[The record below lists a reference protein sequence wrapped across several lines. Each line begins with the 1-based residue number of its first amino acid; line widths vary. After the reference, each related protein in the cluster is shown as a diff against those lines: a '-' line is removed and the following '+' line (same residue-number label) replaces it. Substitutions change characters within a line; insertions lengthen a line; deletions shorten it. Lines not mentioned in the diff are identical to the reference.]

1 MAGHGADEHPHGAD
15 RLCEA
20 GDRVYSRAVR
30 RGRLPRRE
38 AERVPLLEL
47 ALLHPDPDDMD
58 WLVPT
63 SPQEV
68 MTRLLRGMYDEVRAS
83 QRRVGSAVAAF
94 EWYAGLGRQVPAA
107 GGSSE
112 GPAIR
117 VLDGLARIQAA
128 MDEATQACTTEVLTV
143 QPGGIRREAEL
154 SEGLHRAMALRGRG
168 VRMRD
173 LYTHV
178 ARHGHGLLSYLELMG
193 DAVEA
198 RTLDEVIERLI
209 LFDRTVAFIP
219 ANAERTMALELR
231 HPALVEYLGT
241 VFERLW
247 RLAIPLT
254 APLPDTG
261 IEGISHREQSIAALL
276 AEGHQDAVIAERLG
290 ISVRTCRAH
299 IARLSETLGRRA
311 ARSWGCGSH
320 RRVWTSPGAPRSLCP
335 VENPGLP
342 DEVAEL
348 GPALAAQ
355 CGGELGDVDAR
366 GADVHAQPV
375 GDDGVGVPLDQ
386 QPRDGPLPGRDT
398 AQGGRLDGL
407 GVHGGGE
414 APEAVEHVHQVVDDR
429 RVPDLQRDV
438 GVPLVVTGDEGD
450 RPVHDDHAAGD
461 LVHGAGLGVAPQ
473 PLVPGD
479 DQGMC
484 RCVCG

>member
-1 MAGHGADEHPHGAD
+1 MAGRGAEQHPHGAD

-30 RGRLPRRE
+30 RGRVPRTD
-38 AERVPLLEL
+38 AESVPCLMEL

-68 MTRLLRGMYDEVRAS
+68 MTRLLRGVYDEVSES

-94 EWYAGLGRQVPAA
+94 ERYADLGRRLNTLAGPAE
-107 GGSSE
+107 GS
-112 GPAIR
+112 AIR
-117 VLDGLARIQAA
+117 VLDGLSRIQAA
-128 MDEATQACTTEVLTV
+128 MDEATEACTTEVLTV

-154 SEGLHRAMALRGRG
+154 TEGLHRALALRGRG

-178 ARHGHGLLSYLELMG
+178 ARHGQGLLNYLELMG

-198 RTLDEVIERLI
+198 RTLDEVIDRLI

-219 ANAERTMALELR
+219 ANTDRTIALELR
-231 HPALVEYLGT
+231 HPALVEYLVT

-299 IARLSETLGRRA
+299 IARLSETLGA
-311 ARSWGCGSH
+311 ASRTQLGVRIAQVGLDGQRSGLPAAALTASDPG
-320 RRVWTSPGAPRSLCP
+320 SPGAR
-335 VENPGLP
+335 
-342 DEVAEL
+342 
-348 GPALAAQ
+348 
-355 CGGELGDVDAR
+355 
-366 GADVHAQPV
+366 
-375 GDDGVGVPLDQ
+375 
-386 QPRDGPLPGRDT
+386 
-398 AQGGRLDGL
+398 
-407 GVHGGGE
+407 
-414 APEAVEHVHQVVDDR
+414 
-429 RVPDLQRDV
+429 
-438 GVPLVVTGDEGD
+438 
-450 RPVHDDHAAGD
+450 
-461 LVHGAGLGVAPQ
+461 
-473 PLVPGD
+473 
-479 DQGMC
+479 
-484 RCVCG
+484 

>member
-1 MAGHGADEHPHGAD
+1 MAGHGTDGHPHGAD

-20 GDRVYSRAVR
+20 GDRVYTRAVR
-30 RGRLPRRE
+30 RGRVPRRD
-38 AERVPLLEL
+38 AEPVPCLLEL

-68 MTRLLRGMYDEVRAS
+68 MTRLLRGMYDEVNAS
-83 QRRVGSAVAAF
+83 RRRVGAAVEAF
-94 EWYAGLGRQVPAA
+94 ERYAGLGRYVPAPPSA
-107 GGSSE
+107 E

-128 MDEATQACTTEVLTV
+128 MDEATQACTREVLTV

-154 SEGLHRAMALRGRG
+154 SEGMHRAMALRGRG

-299 IARLSETLGRRA
+299 IARLSETLGA
-311 ARSWGCGSH
+311 ASRTQLGVRIAQAGLDGSRS
-320 RRVWTSPGAPRSLCP
+320 RPAAPLT
-335 VENPGLP
+335 V
-342 DEVAEL
+342 
-348 GPALAAQ
+348 
-355 CGGELGDVDAR
+355 
-366 GADVHAQPV
+366 
-375 GDDGVGVPLDQ
+375 
-386 QPRDGPLPGRDT
+386 PGR
-398 AQGGRLDGL
+398 GSPSGR
-407 GVHGGGE
+407 
-414 APEAVEHVHQVVDDR
+414 
-429 RVPDLQRDV
+429 
-438 GVPLVVTGDEGD
+438 
-450 RPVHDDHAAGD
+450 
-461 LVHGAGLGVAPQ
+461 
-473 PLVPGD
+473 
-479 DQGMC
+479 
-484 RCVCG
+484 

>member
-1 MAGHGADEHPHGAD
+1 M
-15 RLCEA
+15 
-20 GDRVYSRAVR
+20 YSRAVR
-30 RGRLPRRE
+30 RGRLLRRE
-38 AERVPLLEL
+38 AEPVPCLLEL

-63 SPQEV
+63 APQEV
-68 MTRLLRGMYDEVRAS
+68 MTRLLRGMYDEVSAS
-83 QRRVGSAVAAF
+83 QRRVGSAVEAF

-107 GGSSE
+107 PSAAE

-128 MDEATQACTTEVLTV
+128 MDEATQACTSEVLTV

-219 ANAERTMALELR
+219 ANSERTMALELR

-299 IARLSETLGRRA
+299 IARLSETLGA
-311 ARSWGCGSH
+311 ASRTQLGVRIAQAGLDGS
-320 RRVWTSPGAPRSLCP
+320 R
-335 VENPGLP
+335 
-342 DEVAEL
+342 
-348 GPALAAQ
+348 GPAPDPAVTLA
-355 CGGELGDVDAR
+355 GRESRTAR
-366 GADVHAQPV
+366 
-375 GDDGVGVPLDQ
+375 
-386 QPRDGPLPGRDT
+386 
-398 AQGGRLDGL
+398 
-407 GVHGGGE
+407 
-414 APEAVEHVHQVVDDR
+414 
-429 RVPDLQRDV
+429 
-438 GVPLVVTGDEGD
+438 
-450 RPVHDDHAAGD
+450 
-461 LVHGAGLGVAPQ
+461 
-473 PLVPGD
+473 
-479 DQGMC
+479 
-484 RCVCG
+484 

>member
-1 MAGHGADEHPHGAD
+1 MAGHGAEQHPHGAD

-30 RGRLPRRE
+30 RGRVPRRD
-38 AERVPLLEL
+38 AEPVPCLLEL

-68 MTRLLRGMYDEVRAS
+68 MTRLLRGMYDEVSAN
-83 QRRVGSAVAAF
+83 QRRVGSAVAAV
-94 EWYAGLGRQVPAA
+94 EWYAGLGRQVRPAPSA
-107 GGSSE
+107 GEGS
-112 GPAIR
+112 AIR

-128 MDEATQACTTEVLTV
+128 MDEATEACTTEVLTV

-154 SEGLHRAMALRGRG
+154 SEGLHRALALRGRG

-178 ARHGHGLLSYLELMG
+178 ARHGQGLLTYLEIMG

-198 RTLDEVIERLI
+198 RTLDEVIDRLI
-209 LFDRTVAFIP
+209 LFDRTVAFVP
-219 ANAERTMALELR
+219 ANSDRTMALELR
-231 HPALVEYLGT
+231 HPALVAYLVT

-299 IARLSETLGRRA
+299 IARLSETLGAASRTQLGVRIAQAGLDGPPRA
-311 ARSWGCGSH
+311 TA
-320 RRVWTSPGAPRSLCP
+320 SPTLS
-335 VENPGLP
+335 
-342 DEVAEL
+342 
-348 GPALAAQ
+348 GPAR
-355 CGGELGDVDAR
+355 ESRTAR
-366 GADVHAQPV
+366 
-375 GDDGVGVPLDQ
+375 
-386 QPRDGPLPGRDT
+386 
-398 AQGGRLDGL
+398 
-407 GVHGGGE
+407 
-414 APEAVEHVHQVVDDR
+414 
-429 RVPDLQRDV
+429 
-438 GVPLVVTGDEGD
+438 
-450 RPVHDDHAAGD
+450 
-461 LVHGAGLGVAPQ
+461 
-473 PLVPGD
+473 
-479 DQGMC
+479 
-484 RCVCG
+484 

>member
-1 MAGHGADEHPHGAD
+1 MARHGTEEHPHGAD

-30 RGRLPRRE
+30 RGRVPRTD
-38 AERVPLLEL
+38 AGPVPCLLEL

-68 MTRLLRGMYDEVRAS
+68 MTRLLRGVYDEVRES

-94 EWYAGLGRQVPAA
+94 ERYAGLGRQLQATA
-107 GGSSE
+107 SASAE
-112 GPAIR
+112 GTSIR
-117 VLDGLARIQAA
+117 VLDGLSRIQAA
-128 MDEATQACTTEVLTV
+128 MDEATEACTHEVLTV

-154 SEGLHRAMALRGRG
+154 TEGLHRALELRGRG

-178 ARHGHGLLSYLELMG
+178 ARHGQGLLNYLELMG

-198 RTLDEVIERLI
+198 RTLDEVIDRLI

-219 ANAERTMALELR
+219 ANADRTMALELR
-231 HPALVEYLGT
+231 HPALVEYLVT

-254 APLPDTG
+254 AALPDTG

-299 IARLSETLGRRA
+299 IARLSETLGA
-311 ARSWGCGSH
+311 ASRTQLGVRIAQVGLD
-320 RRVWTSPGAPRSLCP
+320 GAPRP
-335 VENPGLP
+335 AGEPT
-342 DEVAEL
+342 VA
-348 GPALAAQ
+348 
-355 CGGELGDVDAR
+355 
-366 GADVHAQPV
+366 
-375 GDDGVGVPLDQ
+375 
-386 QPRDGPLPGRDT
+386 
-398 AQGGRLDGL
+398 
-407 GVHGGGE
+407 
-414 APEAVEHVHQVVDDR
+414 VVDPETR
-429 RVPDLQRDV
+429 
-438 GVPLVVTGDEGD
+438 GV
-450 RPVHDDHAAGD
+450 R
-461 LVHGAGLGVAPQ
+461 
-473 PLVPGD
+473 
-479 DQGMC
+479 
-484 RCVCG
+484 